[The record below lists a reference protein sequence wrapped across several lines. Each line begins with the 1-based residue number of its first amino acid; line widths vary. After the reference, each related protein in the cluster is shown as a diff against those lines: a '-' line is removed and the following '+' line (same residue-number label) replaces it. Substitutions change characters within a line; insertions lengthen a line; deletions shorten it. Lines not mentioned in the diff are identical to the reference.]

1 MTKIEEL
8 NAEQL
13 EQPSVELVE
22 DTNDS
27 YEMAPEGI
35 TLSQVVVIAKL
46 SNGKYHQVM
55 VSNSQIDTLINAID
69 QICDGIKVSDEELKG
84 VEFA

>member
-22 DTNDS
+22 DDVVP
-27 YEMAPEGI
+27 APDGV
-35 TLSQVVVIAKL
+35 TLTQVVVIAKL

-55 VSNSQIDTLINAID
+55 VSNSQVDTLINAID
-69 QICDGIKVSDEELKG
+69 QICNGIKVSGEELKG
-84 VEFA
+84 VEFL

>member
-1 MTKIEEL
+1 MEEL

-22 DTNDS
+22 DDVV
-27 YEMAPEGI
+27 EDI
-35 TLSQVVVIAKL
+35 KLDQVVVIAKL

-55 VSNSQIDTLINAID
+55 VTNAQVDTLINALD
-69 QICDGIKVSDEELKG
+69 QICEGIRVSDQELVG
-84 VEFA
+84 VQFE

>member
-22 DTNDS
+22 DDVVP
-27 YEMAPEGI
+27 APDGV
-35 TLSQVVVIAKL
+35 TLTQVVVIAKL

-55 VSNSQIDTLINAID
+55 VSNSQVDTLINAID
-69 QICDGIKVSDEELKG
+69 QICDGIKVSGEELKG
-84 VEFA
+84 VEFL

>member
-22 DTNDS
+22 DDVVEVSNN
-27 YEMAPEGI
+27 I
-35 TLSQVVVIAKL
+35 TLEQVVVIAKL

-55 VSNSQIDTLINAID
+55 VTNAQVDTLINALD
-69 QICDGIKVSDEELKG
+69 QICEGIRVSEQELTG
-84 VEFA
+84 VQFE

>member
-1 MTKIEEL
+1 MEEL

-13 EQPSVELVE
+13 EQPSVEVLE
-22 DTNDS
+22 DDVVL
-27 YEMAPEGI
+27 EPEDV
-35 TLSQVVVIAKL
+35 TLNQVVVIAKL

-69 QICDGIKVSDEELKG
+69 QICNGIKVSDQELLG
-84 VEFA
+84 VQFE

>member
-1 MTKIEEL
+1 MTNMEEL

-22 DTNDS
+22 DDVV
-27 YEMAPEGI
+27 EDI
-35 TLSQVVVIAKL
+35 KLDQVVVIAKL

-55 VSNSQIDTLINAID
+55 VTNAQVDTLINALD
-69 QICDGIKVSDEELKG
+69 QICEGIRVSDQELIG
-84 VEFA
+84 VQFE

>member
-22 DTNDS
+22 DDVVEVSNN
-27 YEMAPEGI
+27 I
-35 TLSQVVVIAKL
+35 TLEQVVVIAKL

-55 VSNSQIDTLINAID
+55 VTNAQVDTLINALD
-69 QICDGIKVSDEELKG
+69 QICEGIRVSEQELTG
-84 VEFA
+84 VHFE

>member
-1 MTKIEEL
+1 MTNMEEL

-13 EQPSVELVE
+13 EQPSVEVLE
-22 DTNDS
+22 DDVVL
-27 YEMAPEGI
+27 EPEDV
-35 TLSQVVVIAKL
+35 TLNQVVVIAKL

-69 QICDGIKVSDEELKG
+69 QICNGIKVSDQELLG
-84 VEFA
+84 VQFE

>member
-22 DTNDS
+22 DTKED
-27 YEMAPEGI
+27 I

-46 SNGKYHQVM
+46 SNGKYHQVL
-55 VSNSQIDTLINAID
+55 VSNSQIDTLISAID
-69 QICDGIKVSDEELKG
+69 QICEGIKVSSEELTG
-84 VEFA
+84 VEFS

>member
-1 MTKIEEL
+1 MTNMEEL

-22 DTNDS
+22 DDVV
-27 YEMAPEGI
+27 EDI
-35 TLSQVVVIAKL
+35 KLDQVVVIAKL

-55 VSNSQIDTLINAID
+55 VTNAQVDTLINALD
-69 QICDGIKVSDEELKG
+69 QICEGIRVSDQELVG
-84 VEFA
+84 VQFE